1 MDSDTAL
8 SSVIIASSESISI
21 MIRFLSV
28 QVISESFF
36 SDKNT
41 ASYRS
46 TGTDWCK
53 KITGSRSGD
62 SFSFQHSVSVQI
74 LDSLTFDDHST
85 AVNLI
90 QFFFQFQIRLHPDI
104 GIQTFYQLRIDFR
117 I

>member
-1 MDSDTAL
+1 
-8 SSVIIASSESISI
+8 
-21 MIRFLSV
+21 MIRFLSA

-104 GIQTFYQLRIDFR
+104 GIQTFYRLPDLNYCRSSLSEAVLLRQMPEYYDVR
-117 I
+117 